1 MYVDNKATVLAAG
14 APIRKWSPASK
25 QFDIEEK
32 FIVECVERGIIEI
45 HHKPGNIPEN
55 PQPGGGFVAGA
66 MAKPMSACQM
76 AFYCPELRG
85 RSSHTF
91 LSRSVTLTLYT
102 SRGSEMSHHFSSG

>member
-45 HHKPGNIPEN
+45 QHKPGNIPEN
-55 PQPGGGFVAGA
+55 PQPGDGFVADA
-66 MAKPMSACQM
+66 MTKPMNAYEM
-76 AFYCPELRG
+76 AFYYPELHG
-85 RSSHTF
+85 RNSHTF
-91 LSRSVTLTLYT
+91 LSRRATLTLYT
-102 SRGSEMSHHFSSG
+102 SRGGEKEQHLSSG